1 MKKWFSFLIIFGL
14 SFQVMAVSI
23 ETANKKN
30 IDNVKI
36 LKESPQEIEYIDE
49 DGKINRI
56 DRSYVINIKEDGPKK
71 PDPPKMVIT
80 QMFGNEAM
88 FQGVSLFGDRLAR
101 RNGDSYQSVS
111 QAYNVMTFVAFT
123 GLPKGFEM
131 DIAGANPLTARSNT
145 DRDGFYQNLPGGAS
159 QNQTVINSFNSG
171 TLGFDPNM
179 TKKRD
184 ENNKLLDYFFTRFH
198 YNHETK
204 AFGTFGIGAITIHTA
219 DPVYMMR
226 FLYAVSWKAPQTVLP
241 YLNPNVIAYTYMLN
255 EAAGAFQGN
264 SNIRFNIFHKY
275 VITDA
280 FAITPSVTVGY
291 LNSNNNINREKGIG
305 DVTTNVKFSYLDYF
319 INLNHVRRSDTLFD
333 NGIFFPGQGVYTN
346 ANGDGMV
353 ADPSRING
361 AQNALV
367 TNQITQNVSDSFA
380 REYLI
385 KNYQNQRVIRDIFFI
400 NIGYTLR
407 F

>member
-1 MKKWFSFLIIFGL
+1 MKKWFSFLIIFSL

-36 LKESPQEIEYIDE
+36 LKESPQEIEYLDE

-71 PDPPKMVIT
+71 PEPPKVIIT
-80 QMFGNEAM
+80 QMFGNDAA
-88 FQGVSLFGDRLAR
+88 FQGVSLYGDRLAR
-101 RNGDSYQSVS
+101 RNGDSYKSVNE
-111 QAYNVMTFVAFT
+111 AYNAMTFITFA
-123 GLPKGFEM
+123 GLPKGLEM
-131 DIAGANPLTARSNT
+131 DIGAANPFVGRSNT
-145 DRDGFYQNLPGGAS
+145 DRDGVFQNTPGGSS

-171 TLGFDPNM
+171 ALGFDPNM
-179 TKKRD
+179 TKRRD
-184 ENNKLLDYFFTRFH
+184 EQNRLLDYLFTKLH

-204 AFGTFGIGAITIHTA
+204 AFGTFGLGLITVHTT
-219 DPVYMMR
+219 DPIYSMR
-226 FLYAVSWKAPQTVLP
+226 ILYATSWKAPKNILP
-241 YLNPNVIAYTYMLN
+241 YLNPNFIMYSNMLN
-255 EAAGAFQGN
+255 EANGALQGN
-264 SNIRFNIFHKY
+264 NNMRFNIFHKY

-291 LNSNNNINREKGIG
+291 LNANNNISREKGVG
-305 DVTTNVKFSYLDYF
+305 DISTTIKFSYLDYF
-319 INLNHVRRSDTLFD
+319 LNLNHMRRSDTLFD
-333 NGIFFPGQGVYTN
+333 NSIYFPGQGVY
-346 ANGDGMV
+346 ANSVGDGIV
-353 ADPSRING
+353 ADPSKING

-367 TNQITQNVSDSFA
+367 TSQITQNVSDPFA

-400 NIGYTLR
+400 NIGYTLK

>member
-1 MKKWFSFLIIFGL
+1 MKKWLSFIAFFCL
-14 SFQVMAVSI
+14 SFQIMAVSI
-23 ETANKKN
+23 ETASKTFT
-30 IDNVKI
+30 NVKI
-36 LKESPQEIEYIDE
+36 IKDTPQEIEFLEE
-49 DGKINRI
+49 DGRISRI
-56 DRSYVINIKEDGPKK
+56 DRSYVTNIKEDGPKK

-80 QMFGNEAM
+80 QIFGNEAM

-101 RNGDSYQSVS
+101 RNGDSYQSFS

-131 DIAGANPLTARSNT
+131 DIAGANPLTGRSNT
-145 DRDGFYQNLPGGAS
+145 DRDGFFQNTPGGVN
-159 QNQTVINSFNSG
+159 QNQTVINSYNSG
-171 TLGFDPNM
+171 NLLFDPNA
-179 TKKRD
+179 TVKRD
-184 ENNKLLDYFFTRFH
+184 EKNKLLDYFFTRFH

-204 AFGTFGIGAITIHTA
+204 AFGTFGIGAVTIHTA
-219 DPVYMMR
+219 DPVYSMR
-226 FLYAVSWKAPQTVLP
+226 FLYAVSWKAPSNILP

-275 VITDA
+275 VINDS

-305 DVTTNVKFSYLDYF
+305 DITSNLKFSYLDYF
-319 INLNHVRRSDTLFD
+319 INLNHVRRSETLFD
-333 NGIFFPGQGVYTN
+333 NQIFFPGQGVYTGV
-346 ANGDGMV
+346 NGDGMV

-361 AQNALV
+361 AQNSLV
-367 TNQITQNVSDSFA
+367 TSQLSQNISDPLA
-380 REYLI
+380 KKYVIE
-385 KNYQNQRVIRDIFFI
+385 NYQNQRVIRDIFFV

>member
-1 MKKWFSFLIIFGL
+1 MKKWLSLAITFFFSVQL
-14 SFQVMAVSI
+14 MAVSI
-23 ETANKKN
+23 ETANKTFT
-30 IDNVKI
+30 NVKI
-36 LKESPQEIEYIDE
+36 VKESEKEIEFVEE
-49 DGKINRI
+49 DGRISRI
-56 DRSYVINIKEDGPKK
+56 DRSYVNNIKEDGPKK

-80 QMFGNEAM
+80 QMWGNEAM

-131 DIAGANPLTARSNT
+131 DIAAANPLTARTNT
-145 DRDGFYQNLPGGAS
+145 DRDGWFQNTPGGVS
-159 QNQTVINSFNSG
+159 QNQTVINSYNSG
-171 TLGFDPNM
+171 TLGFDPNA
-179 TKKRD
+179 TKRRD
-184 ENNKLLDYFFTRFH
+184 ENNKLIDYFFTRFH

-219 DPVYMMR
+219 DPTYMMR
-226 FLYAVSWKAPQTVLP
+226 FLYAVSWKAPQSVLP

-275 VITDA
+275 DITND
-280 FAITPSVTVGY
+280 FAITPSLTVGY
-291 LNSNNNINREKGIG
+291 LNANNNINREKGVG

-319 INLNHVRRSDTLFD
+319 LNLNYVRRSNTLFD
-333 NGIFFPGQGVYTN
+333 NGIFFPGQGVYTGV
-346 ANGDGMV
+346 NGDGMV

-361 AQNALV
+361 AQNYLTTTQLA
-367 TNQITQNVSDSFA
+367 QNVSDPFA
-380 REYLI
+380 RKYLI
-385 KNYQNQRVIRDIFFI
+385 DNYQNQKVIRDIFYV
-400 NIGYTLR
+400 NIGYTLK